1 MTIDKL
7 RQNKLI
13 YKRYKSNEILYEKKH
28 DQNIQNMEIQQ
39 VDNVYLKFSNTSKR
53 VASCLYLLIIECS
66 EPKLER

>member
-13 YKRYKSNEILYEKKH
+13 YKRSKSNEILYEKKH

-39 VDNVYLKFSNTSKR
+39 VYNMYLKFSNTSKR
-53 VASCLYLLIIECS
+53 VASYYIY
-66 EPKLER
+66 

>member
-13 YKRYKSNEILYEKKH
+13 YKRFKSNEILNEKKH

-39 VDNVYLKFSNTSKR
+39 V
-53 VASCLYLLIIECS
+53 CI
-66 EPKLER
+66 